1 MIAVN
6 EASRIAA
13 YFSIDQPIEVFDFP
27 GKGNI
32 NLDTFLVAA
41 GAERRSYLLQ
51 RVNTDVFPLPDR
63 VMLGMAA
70 SLDAQQQSLSN
81 GHAHAKSGWR
91 AMELVPTLAGG
102 SYHHASDRATWRLL
116 SYIDGTVSYKSLD
129 EAPADKRMFV
139 AREVGRG
146 LAVYSDLTA
155 EIDAST
161 VPISLPGYRDTRLYF
176 RQLHSALAGHRRVED
191 VAEVLPEC
199 PETRAAAEKHFYCVL
214 NEDERRRHRD
224 DPDLKRFIELAL
236 DYEPLAMSLQE
247 ARESGEVRTTVIHG
261 DTKIEN
267 FLFDRETD
275 RVVSLV
281 DLDTVMP
288 LTWLAD
294 WGDMV
299 RSLCNRVGEKE
310 RDLSKVE
317 VCNDAYAAV
326 LDGFLSTAST
336 PTDAE
341 IELMPRAVQVIT
353 LELGV
358 RFLADY
364 LRGDTYFA
372 LGPNDPADL
381 NKTRAVVQLTLFE
394 RLLEH
399 ESEAHGLITR
409 SSLARPRR

>member
-6 EASRIAA
+6 EASRIAS
-13 YFSIDQPIEVFDFP
+13 YFSIDQPIEVSDFP

-41 GAERRSYLLQ
+41 GENRRNYLLQ
-51 RVNTDVFPLPDR
+51 RVNTDVFPMPNR
-63 VMLGMAA
+63 VMLGMSA
-70 SLDAQQQSLSN
+70 SLRAQQQSLSN
-81 GHAHAKSGWR
+81 GHAHGLSGWR
-91 AMELVPTLAGG
+91 AMELVPTIEGS
-102 SYHHASDRATWRLL
+102 SYHQAGDSNTWRLL
-116 SYIDGTVSYKSLD
+116 SYIEDTVSYKSLD
-129 EAPADKRMFV
+129 EAPAEKRMFI

-146 LAVYSDLTA
+146 LAMYSDLTA
-155 EIDAST
+155 EIDATT
-161 VPISLPGYRDTRLYF
+161 VPISLPGYRDTRLYY
-176 RQLHSALAGHRRVED
+176 RQLHSALAGNRGYED
-191 VAEVLPEC
+191 AVGLLPTCE
-199 PETRAAAEKHFYCVL
+199 ETRAAGERHFYCSL
-214 NEDERRRHRD
+214 DEAQRISRREDSE
-224 DPDLKRFIELAL
+224 LKRFIELSL
-236 DYEPLAMSLQE
+236 DYESLAMCLQE

-267 FLFDRETD
+267 FLFDRTTG

-281 DLDTVMP
+281 DLDTIMP

-310 RDLSKVE
+310 QELGNVA
-317 VCNDAYAAV
+317 VCSDAYAAV

-336 PTDAE
+336 PTATE
-341 IELMPRAVQVIT
+341 IELMPRAVQVIA

-372 LGPNDPADL
+372 LGPNDPPDL
-381 NKTRAVVQLTLFE
+381 NKTRAMVQLTLFE
-394 RLLEH
+394 KLLEH
-399 ESEAHGLITR
+399 EAEARDLIMRTSPQR
-409 SSLARPRR
+409 LHP

>member
-6 EASRIAA
+6 EASRIAS

-41 GAERRSYLLQ
+41 GVERRSYLLQ

-102 SYHHASDRATWRLL
+102 NYHHAGDRATWRLL

-155 EIDAST
+155 EIDGST

-176 RQLHSALAGHRRVED
+176 RQLHSALAGHRMLED
-191 VAEVLPEC
+191 VVELLPEC
-199 PETRAAAEKHFYCVL
+199 PEARAAAEKHFYCVL
-214 NEDERRRHRD
+214 NEDERRRRRD

-267 FLFDRETD
+267 FLFDRETG

-372 LGPNDPADL
+372 LGLNDPADL
-381 NKTRAVVQLTLFE
+381 NKTRAMVQLTLFE